1 MKPMFLSVYGSSMK
15 TEASRTHCY
24 PASCGVG
31 DPIMSEFGHDDAD
44 DDHREPH
51 DGRTDQKHRL
61 AANLVNNKL
70 LTVSIRLSLCS

>member
-1 MKPMFLSVYGSSMK
+1 MKKEV
-15 TEASRTHCY
+15 SRTHCY

-31 DPIMSEFGHDDAD
+31 DPVMSKLGHDDAD
-44 DDHREPH
+44 DNHRKPH

-61 AANLVNNKL
+61 AADLINDEL